1 MDNKLQIDHH
11 TASDLQIFEARG
23 DKTVLDLFDETVTA
37 DGKLK
42 LKERFYNPFN
52 SRASILDVQV
62 AIRYIQENLE
72 SWTFPI
78 TPHDANAI
86 NLYYISKSKP
96 LQTEDGPLFWAE
108 GVVRRIFSSEFREIS
123 LQGTSHFIRF
133 LEQFQQWIDRVD
145 KNGLPSLL
153 KNILVSIKNILNE
166 GVLSE
171 VLREGATN
179 AKHGQLL
186 WLDKQFREVN
196 SVKYVMMLN
205 QVYELE
211 ALISIAIAGKKNGF
225 CFAEMLDS
233 DAPVVDL
240 TDAWH
245 PFLKAPVV
253 NNASLGGNENVVF
266 LTGPNMAGKTTFLRA
281 LGICVYLAHLGFPI
295 PARQGRLSVFNGLLS
310 SINTED
316 SVTQGYSYF
325 YSEVLRVKKAA
336 QFVKDTPKVLLIMD
350 ELFKG
355 TNIKDAYD
363 GSLMVIK
370 GLAKNPNCL
379 VVISSHLLEL
389 ANDLKNVPSV
399 SFSCFSSKVVDGRPQ
414 FDYKIKLGVSSER
427 IGLLILKNEGVD
439 KLLGV
444 DLD

>member
-96 LQTEDGPLFWAE
+96 LQTEDGLLFWAE

-123 LQGTSHFIRF
+123 LHGTSHFIRF
-133 LEQFQQWIDRVD
+133 LEQFQQWIDKVD

-399 SFSCFSSKVVDGRPQ
+399 SFSCFSSKVVDGKPQ
-414 FDYKIKLGVSSER
+414 FDYKIKSGISSER

-444 DLD
+444 DLE

>member
-52 SRASILDVQV
+52 SRASILEVQV

-96 LQTEDGPLFWAE
+96 LQTEDGLLFWAE

-123 LQGTSHFIRF
+123 LHGTSHFIRF

-153 KNILVSIKNILNE
+153 KNILVSIKTILNE

-399 SFSCFSSKVVDGRPQ
+399 SFSCFSSKVVDGKPQ
-414 FDYKIKLGVSSER
+414 FDYKIKSGISSER

-444 DLD
+444 DLE

>member
-133 LEQFQQWIDRVD
+133 LEQFQQWIDKVD

-233 DAPVVDL
+233 DAPIVDL

-253 NNASLGGNENVVF
+253 NNASLGGNESVVF

-399 SFSCFSSKVVDGRPQ
+399 SFSCFSSKVVDGKPQ
-414 FDYKIKLGVSSER
+414 FDYKIKSGISSER

-444 DLD
+444 DLE

>member
-52 SRASILDVQV
+52 SRDSIIEVQT
-62 AIRYIQENLE
+62 AIKYIQENLE

-96 LQTEDGPLFWAE
+96 IQTEDGPLFWAE

-123 LQGTSHFIRF
+123 LQGTFHFIRF
-133 LEQFQQWIDRVD
+133 LEQFQHWIDRVD

-233 DAPVVDL
+233 DAPIVDL

-253 NNASLGGNENVVF
+253 NNASLGGNESVVF

-399 SFSCFSSKVVDGRPQ
+399 SFSCFSSKVVDGKPQ
-414 FDYKIKLGVSSER
+414 FDYKIKSGISSER

-444 DLD
+444 DLE

>member
-52 SRASILDVQV
+52 SRDSIIEVQT
-62 AIRYIQENLE
+62 AIKYIQENLE

-96 LQTEDGPLFWAE
+96 IQTEDGPLFWAE

-133 LEQFQQWIDRVD
+133 LEQFQHWIDRID

-399 SFSCFSSKVVDGRPQ
+399 SFSCFSSKVVDGKPQ
-414 FDYKIKLGVSSER
+414 FDYKIKSGISSER

-444 DLD
+444 DLE

>member
-52 SRASILDVQV
+52 SRDSIIEVQT
-62 AIRYIQENLE
+62 AIKYIKENLE

-96 LQTEDGPLFWAE
+96 LQAEDGPLFWAE

-133 LEQFQQWIDRVD
+133 LEQFQHWIDRVD

-253 NNASLGGNENVVF
+253 NNASLGGNESVVF

-350 ELFKG
+350 ELFNG
-355 TNIKDAYD
+355 TNIRDAYD

-399 SFSCFSSKVVDGRPQ
+399 SFSCFSSKVVDGKPQ
-414 FDYKIKLGVSSER
+414 FDYKIKSGISSER

-444 DLD
+444 DLE

>member
-52 SRASILDVQV
+52 SRASILEVQV

-96 LQTEDGPLFWAE
+96 LQTEDGLLFWAE

-153 KNILVSIKNILNE
+153 KNILVSIKTILNE

-233 DAPVVDL
+233 DAPVVDI

-399 SFSCFSSKVVDGRPQ
+399 SFRCFSSKVVDGKPQ
-414 FDYKIKLGVSSER
+414 FDYKIKSGISSER

-444 DLD
+444 DLE

>member
-1 MDNKLQIDHH
+1 M
-11 TASDLQIFEARG
+11 
-23 DKTVLDLFDETVTA
+23 
-37 DGKLK
+37 
-42 LKERFYNPFN
+42 
-52 SRASILDVQV
+52 QV

-123 LQGTSHFIRF
+123 LQSTSHFIRF
-133 LEQFQQWIDRVD
+133 LEQFQHWIDRVD

-233 DAPVVDL
+233 DAPIVDL

-253 NNASLGGNENVVF
+253 NNASLGGNESVVF

-399 SFSCFSSKVVDGRPQ
+399 SFSCFSSKVVDGKPQ
-414 FDYKIKLGVSSER
+414 FDYKIKSGISSER

-444 DLD
+444 DLE

>member
-96 LQTEDGPLFWAE
+96 LQTEDGLLFWAE

-233 DAPVVDL
+233 DAPVVDI

-245 PFLKAPVV
+245 PFLNAPVV

-399 SFSCFSSKVVDGRPQ
+399 SFSCFSSKVVDGKPQ
-414 FDYKIKLGVSSER
+414 FDYKIKSGISSER

>member
-52 SRASILDVQV
+52 SRDSIIEVQT
-62 AIRYIQENLE
+62 AIKYIQENLE

-133 LEQFQQWIDRVD
+133 LEQFQHWIDRVD

-233 DAPVVDL
+233 DAPIVDL

-253 NNASLGGNENVVF
+253 NNASLGGNESVVF

-399 SFSCFSSKVVDGRPQ
+399 SFSCFSSKVVDGKPQ
-414 FDYKIKLGVSSER
+414 FDYKIKSGISSER

-444 DLD
+444 DLE

>member
-52 SRASILDVQV
+52 SRDSIIEVQT
-62 AIRYIQENLE
+62 AIKYIQENLE

-123 LQGTSHFIRF
+123 LQGTFHFIRF
-133 LEQFQQWIDRVD
+133 LEQFQHWIDRVD

-233 DAPVVDL
+233 DAPIVDL

-253 NNASLGGNENVVF
+253 NNASLGGNESVVF

-399 SFSCFSSKVVDGRPQ
+399 SFSCFSSKVVDGKPQ
-414 FDYKIKLGVSSER
+414 FDYKIKSGISSER

-444 DLD
+444 DLE

>member
-52 SRASILDVQV
+52 SRDSIIEVQT
-62 AIRYIQENLE
+62 AIKYIKENLE

-133 LEQFQQWIDRVD
+133 LEQFQHWIDRVD

-233 DAPVVDL
+233 DAPIVDL

-253 NNASLGGNENVVF
+253 NNASLGGNESVVF

-399 SFSCFSSKVVDGRPQ
+399 SFSCFSSKVVDGKPQ
-414 FDYKIKLGVSSER
+414 FDYKIKSGISSER

-444 DLD
+444 DLE

>member
-1 MDNKLQIDHH
+1 MDNKLQLDHH

-52 SRASILDVQV
+52 SRDSIIEVQT
-62 AIRYIQENLE
+62 AIKYIQENLE
-72 SWTFPI
+72 RWTFPI
-78 TPHDANAI
+78 TPHEANAI

-96 LQTEDGPLFWAE
+96 VLLEEGFLFWVE
-108 GVVRRIFSSEFREIS
+108 GSVRRIISSEFREIS
-123 LQGTSHFIRF
+123 LHGTAHLIRF
-133 LEQFQQWIDRVD
+133 FEKFQRWMEKVD
-145 KNGLPSLL
+145 SNDLPSLL
-153 KNILVSIKNILNE
+153 QRIIDSIKAILNE
-166 GVLSE
+166 GILREVLS
-171 VLREGATN
+171 RGT
-179 AKHGQLL
+179 AKAQPNQLL
-186 WLDKQFREVN
+186 HLDKQFRGHD
-196 SVKYVMMLN
+196 SVKYVVMLN

-211 ALISIAIAGKKNGF
+211 ALISIAIAGNKRGF
-225 CFAEMLDS
+225 SFPVMADS
-233 DAPVVDL
+233 DAPIVDL

-245 PFLKAPVV
+245 PFLTTPVE
-253 NNASLGGNENVVF
+253 NSTSLGDKGNVVF

-281 LGICVYLAHLGFPI
+281 LGICVYLAHLGFPV
-295 PARQGRLSVFNGLLS
+295 PAKQGRLSVFNGLLS

-389 ANDLKNVPSV
+389 ANDLQNVPSV

-414 FDYKIKLGVSSER
+414 FDYRIKLGVSSER

>member
-52 SRASILDVQV
+52 SRDSIIEVQT
-62 AIRYIQENLE
+62 AIKYIQENLE

-86 NLYYISKSKP
+86 SLYYISKSKP

-123 LQGTSHFIRF
+123 LQGTFHFIRF
-133 LEQFQQWIDRVD
+133 LEQFQHWIDRVD

-233 DAPVVDL
+233 DAPIVDL

-253 NNASLGGNENVVF
+253 NNASLGGNESVVF

-399 SFSCFSSKVVDGRPQ
+399 SFSCFSSKVVDGKPQ
-414 FDYKIKLGVSSER
+414 FDYKIKSGISSER

-444 DLD
+444 DLE

>member
-133 LEQFQQWIDRVD
+133 LEQFQHWIDRVD

-233 DAPVVDL
+233 DAPIVDL

-253 NNASLGGNENVVF
+253 NNASLGGNESVVF

-399 SFSCFSSKVVDGRPQ
+399 SFSCFSSKVVDGKPQ
-414 FDYKIKLGVSSER
+414 FDYKIKSGISSER

-444 DLD
+444 DLE

>member
-52 SRASILDVQV
+52 SRASILEVQV

-108 GVVRRIFSSEFREIS
+108 GVVRRIFRSEFREIS

-133 LEQFQQWIDRVD
+133 LEQFQQWIDKVD

-233 DAPVVDL
+233 DAPIVDL

-253 NNASLGGNENVVF
+253 NNASLGGNESVVF

-399 SFSCFSSKVVDGRPQ
+399 SFSCFSSKVVDGKPQ
-414 FDYKIKLGVSSER
+414 FDYKIKSGISSER

-444 DLD
+444 DLE

>member
-52 SRASILDVQV
+52 SRASILEVQV

-233 DAPVVDL
+233 DAPIVDL

-253 NNASLGGNENVVF
+253 NNASLGGNESVVF

-399 SFSCFSSKVVDGRPQ
+399 SFSCFSSKVVDGKPQ
-414 FDYKIKLGVSSER
+414 FDYKIKSGISSER

-444 DLD
+444 DLE

>member
-1 MDNKLQIDHH
+1 MENKLQFDHH
-11 TASDLQIFEARG
+11 TASDLQIFESRG
-23 DKTVLDLFDETVTA
+23 EKTVLDLFDETVTP

-42 LKERFYNPFN
+42 LKERFYKPFN
-52 SRASILDVQV
+52 SRDSILEVQS
-62 AIRYIQENLE
+62 AIKYIQENLDTW
-72 SWTFPI
+72 SFPI

-96 LQTEDGPLFWAE
+96 VQTLDGLLFWAE
-108 GVVRRIFSSEFREIS
+108 GFARRVFSSEFREIS
-123 LQGTSHFIRF
+123 LQGTSHLVHF
-133 LEQFQQWIDRVD
+133 LEKLNQWVAQVDSNRV
-145 KNGLPSLL
+145 PTLL
-153 KNILVSIKNILNE
+153 KNILYSIKST
-166 GVLSE
+166 LSQDGLHE
-171 VLREGATN
+171 VLREGASN
-179 AKHGQLL
+179 ASLGQLL
-186 WLDKQFREVN
+186 WLDKQFREAS
-196 SVKYVMMLN
+196 SVKYVLMLN

-211 ALISIAIAGKKNGF
+211 ALLSIAIAGKKSGF
-225 CFAEMLDS
+225 CFPEMLAS
-233 DAPVVDL
+233 DTPIVDL

-245 PFLKAPVV
+245 PFLKTPVE
-253 NNASLGGNENVVF
+253 NNALLGGNDNVMF

-281 LGICVYLAHLGFPI
+281 LGICVYLAHLGFPV
-295 PARQGRLSVFNGLLS
+295 PAKHGRMSVFNGLLS

-370 GLAKNPNCL
+370 GLAKNSSCL

-389 ANDLKNVPSV
+389 ATDLQRVPSV
-399 SFSCFSSKVVDGRPQ
+399 SFSCFSSQVVNGKPQ
-414 FDYKIKLGVSSER
+414 FDYKIKEGVSSER
-427 IGLLILKNEGVD
+427 LGLIILKNEGVD